1 VVARGHFPSGPT
13 VLDSPTENDTVSE
26 GNVCLLCGSGIPS
39 RLIWFD
45 LGVALST
52 AQLFVDPVEG
62 LAKNLAG
69 NQ

>member
-1 VVARGHFPSGPT
+1 VVARGHGPT
-13 VLDSPTENDTVSE
+13 LLTIPKSPTKNDTLSE
-26 GNVCLLCGSGIPS
+26 GNVGPLCGNSIPS

-45 LGVALST
+45 LGVSLST

-62 LAKNLAG
+62 LAKHLAG